1 MSMNILNIL
10 IYFVLIIIVYI
21 DIKKKI
27 ISDICILLLILFFS
41 IKIFIKNSIVMG
53 IAGIGISILPF
64 LVLYSLEE
72 YTKKTLIGF
81 GDIKLVGMIGG
92 FLGSEYRENNLDNL
106 FLEIVN
112 YYKLL
117 YIISGIVAVIILIF
131 MKKKKNIYIP
141 FAPFIILI
149 YSLKSVWHL

>member
-1 MSMNILNIL
+1 MNILNIL

-106 FLEIVN
+106 
-112 YYKLL
+112 
-117 YIISGIVAVIILIF
+117 
-131 MKKKKNIYIP
+131 
-141 FAPFIILI
+141 
-149 YSLKSVWHL
+149 

>member
-53 IAGIGISILPF
+53 ITGMGISVLPF
-64 LVLYSLEE
+64 LILYSLED
-72 YTKKTLIGF
+72 YLKKALIGF
-81 GDIKLVGMIGG
+81 GDIKLVGIIGG
-92 FLGSEYRENNLDNL
+92 LIGSEYKKINLEKL
-106 FLEIVN
+106 FLEILN
-112 YYKLL
+112 YYKIL
-117 YIISGIVAVIILIF
+117 YIISGIFAVIILIF
-131 MKKKKNIYIP
+131 MEKKKNIYIP

-149 YSLKSVWHL
+149 YSLKSVWRL